1 MPWKKED
8 KILINDRFFIGGPLT
23 LRGFS
28 NRGAG
33 PQKDGRIFFLILL
46 F

>member
-1 MPWKKED
+1 M
-8 KILINDRFFIGGPLT
+8 INFLGGPLT

-33 PQKDGRIFFLILL
+33 PHKESDTISLTIILNAYDKTICV
-46 F
+46 